1 MSHLQISLHAKYVDL
16 SRVMSLI
23 LVFNTSEKIVTQT
36 ESGGV
41 SHGECDGRQKSAE
54 TKQKLKLVIAMFPTA
69 WDCSIPKSTL
79 GVDYNGI
86 LVLSSLCAKWIQSQE
101 SGLHGWTIDSRGNES
116 QAWVLVAIVHLI
128 RTEVS
133 MQSET
138 QEVILIKHWRVQNI
152 QIYYNKEKMQKKLLS
167 LTHWSQRGPDQKQT
181 QGQKQKKNN
190 LCDHVRVL
198 IQ

>member
-152 QIYYNKEKMQKKLLS
+152 QIYYNKEKMQKNFS
-167 LTHWSQRGPDQKQT
+167 LWRIGVREAQIKNRHKDRSKKTH
-181 QGQKQKKNN
+181 N